1 MEIIRIGEHK
11 LKLILSDEDLK
22 KHKLTLEKLDYGNTE
37 TRRILWQILDEAK
50 EKTGLDAAADK
61 TLVQAYPGRKSGC
74 EIYVTRLGAR
84 SGGIRGRHSIYCFSN
99 PDDLFTVSRELS
111 HAGARY
117 ESALY
122 KDERENFY
130 LCIKE
135 PLVSSIQKEDPVTP
149 LSFIE
154 EYGKKIKDNVFFAY
168 IREHGECLRETG
180 AIEVLSQKNRQ
191 PKV

>member
-11 LKLILSDEDLK
+11 LKLILTDEDLK
-22 KHKLTLEKLDYGNTE
+22 KHKLTLDKLDYGNTE

-50 EKTGLDAAADK
+50 EKTGFDAAQDK

-84 SGGIRGRHSIYCFSN
+84 SGGLRGRHSIFCFSD
-99 PDDLFTVSRELS
+99 PADLFTVSRELA
-111 HAGARY
+111 HAGTRY
-117 ESALY
+117 DSALY
-122 KDERENFY
+122 KDEKGYFY

-135 PLVSSIQKEDPVTP
+135 TLVSSIQKEELVTP

-154 EYGKKIKDNVFFAY
+154 EYGKRIKDSVFFAY
-168 IREHGECLRETG
+168 IKEHGECLWETS
-180 AIEVLSQKNRQ
+180 AIEMLSEKKTQ
-191 PKV
+191 PRV